1 MRVNLKG
8 ESEMKILGAAVLTI
22 VLCASTVHAEF
33 YSWTDKDGKPHIA
46 GKMEEVPQEYRANVK
61 VRQSLYKDDAGESP
75 APAGVNGPSGGKLY
89 YWKDEFGR
97 THIVNSIEQVPA
109 QYRDSVQ
116 TRSPLAPEDKLKT
129 PDTSKARETGQP
141 EDDVIYS
148 WTDTDGSVHITD
160 SMEKVPI
167 KYRSKVKVRKATES
181 RPTNVAEPSGAG
193 AQPKPE
199 TELYGDHPLDWWKEA
214 FRKLKNDMGALESG
228 IFAKRNFVKLVET
241 GVRVGQLY
249 ESKDVET
256 YEQYRKE
263 LPEDEARLDSLKADQ
278 EELRR
283 KARIVGVPKTLWG
296 E

>member
-1 MRVNLKG
+1 
-8 ESEMKILGAAVLTI
+8 MKMLGAAVLVV

-46 GKMEEVPQEYRANVK
+46 AKMEEVPQEYKEKVK
-61 VRQSLYKDDAGESP
+61 VRQSLYKNDAVESP
-75 APAGVNGPSGGKLY
+75 VSAGDNGSSGGKLY

-109 QYRDSVQ
+109 QYRGSVE
-116 TRSPLAPEDKLKT
+116 TRSPLAPENK
-129 PDTSKARETGQP
+129 SKAPEPSKVKETGQP
-141 EDDVIYS
+141 EGDVIYS
-148 WTDTDGSVHITD
+148 WTDNDGSVHITD
-160 SMEKVPI
+160 SMEKVPA
-167 KYRSKVKVRKATES
+167 KYRSKVKIRKATES
-181 RPTNVAEPSGAG
+181 RPSNVAEPSGDG
-193 AQPKPE
+193 AQPQPE

-214 FRKLKNDMGALESG
+214 FRKLKNDIGGLESS
-228 IFAKRNFVKLVET
+228 IIAKRNFVKLVET
-241 GVRVGQLY
+241 GMRVGQLY

-263 LPEDEARLDSLKADQ
+263 LPDDEARLDSLKAEQ